1 VPVHIHSRTLAQ
13 VLMNA
18 GHADC
23 LEFMG

>member
-23 LEFMG
+23 VEFMG